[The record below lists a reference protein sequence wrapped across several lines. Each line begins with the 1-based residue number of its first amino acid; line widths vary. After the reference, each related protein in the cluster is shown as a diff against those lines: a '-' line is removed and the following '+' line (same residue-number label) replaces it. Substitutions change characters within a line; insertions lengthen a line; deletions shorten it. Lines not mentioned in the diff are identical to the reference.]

1 MPSPSSSRAHASS
14 HPEEPAL
21 SSDDFQSRGSS
32 PSSSIHNSPNNAPS
46 NPNSSPHKHLSS
58 REQYSSSPDPNDSS
72 SSYHQDENV
81 MEDDGDDDA
90 DVQVELE
97 DEIEQHEDGG
107 ESSSELKGNHQ
118 QALTNGD
125 NPESDSD
132 DQSNMVQR
140 RRRSQQKLVIPED
153 MRDDTR
159 YFRRSSRPRQAPE
172 RLSISPPDSPGAS
185 SVGSDSDYKEDD
197 ADKEDEEEE
206 VYEDLDDDDFTLRPS
221 RKTRPRRKR
230 SPSRHARLVTRSDAS
245 DADERF
251 QDVKASPSDSDGD
264 WLMDGTPGKHTMKRK
279 GKSSRHARKRRR
291 THSSPIDD
299 EALRSTRVNSRTGG
313 TVNYFEGDDLSEEEA
328 AILAAKRAEEAADA
342 NIPGVDQVLDYRVI
356 EGKPKASE
364 GEGPYTDFVVSS
376 IEFKIKWTN
385 TSFRKCTWA
394 TWETLQYLK
403 GAKKVSNFVKSVE
416 EVKKYVLSQATPEEI
431 EDLRV
436 NIEENRE
443 LFRSYEVV
451 DRIIAQRETEEIGTE
466 YLVKWCILS
475 YEDCT
480 WEHRSD
486 LSTEADMKAVD
497 AFSDR
502 EQAVL
507 TVTNKKRFNP
517 FNVKDDR
524 PKMKRMA
531 EQPKFLHGEG
541 RTLRPYQLNGL
552 NFLAFAWTKR
562 NNVILAD
569 EMGLGKTL
577 QTISFLGWLMYARSI
592 PGLFLVVVPLS
603 TIAGWVREFARWLPD
618 MNVICYVGNSKSR
631 AMIREY
637 EFFSSTK
644 GGTEKFHTLLTTPE
658 LLMQDVDYLGE
669 FRWSMIA
676 VDEAHRLKNETS
688 ALHITLASLRSAN
701 RLLVTGTPLQNS
713 VRELWALLHF
723 LNPTKFPSAEAF
735 EERFSFSALRDP
747 ERVSELHNALRP
759 YIIRRQKS
767 DVEKSLPKK
776 TYAVLRVG
784 MTSAQQQ
791 YYRWLLTKN
800 LTKLNEAGKAR
811 GIGNTSSIRN
821 LLMELKKCC
830 NHPYLFPN
838 YEDTST
844 PTAVEELIRASG
856 KMILLDKLLLR
867 LKERGHRV
875 LIFSQMVKMLDI
887 LQDYCRMRQFP
898 FQRLDGSVANQ
909 VRQRAVDHFNAPDST
924 DFIFLL
930 STRAGGLGIN
940 LATADTVIIF
950 DSDWN
955 PQNDLQAESRAHRIG
970 QTKDVKVFRL
980 LSRETVEEDILERAK
995 RKRVLEHVVIHG
1007 VEGGSKADGKE
1018 PDIAFKKEEL
1028 SAILRFGAEKL
1039 FAKEVLAEN
1048 GGDDPKLKDAGEM
1061 KNVVANG
1068 SEPTAS
1074 DTKKEEK
1081 DENAEDRRVLDADD
1095 IDELLARAPTDEAS
1109 QVGAAQPSVGDSLLN
1124 AFKWNDFIT
1133 VEDDE
1138 DLEKSDDDTDAK
1150 RMAKEASSRMI
1161 AIDQDVSRAKERE
1174 ELEKVKH
1181 AREGDAEFWDRV
1193 IPEDLKKQAI
1203 ANETV
1208 VGTRRRKRPK
1218 TFGSDSAQEG
1228 KRRRTGR
1235 SGRYENGKVSDVEEL
1250 SAKEQRSLLRS
1261 LRKFGDPTLV
1271 SVIVK
1276 DAGLQDRIEED
1287 LAKSLLDDCLS
1298 QAQGAVDGSK
1308 KKARH
1313 ANDDPE
1319 YNGHRMTNGKD
1330 SKSKAARVQ
1339 IDVLGESGVDAHDLL
1354 KRCRDLRMLRDAIGS
1369 FDSDLKFRLRGVIK
1383 PPSFNIRWKQYHDA
1397 MLLVGIYRHGFGN
1410 WTQIARD
1417 EQLDLGDK
1425 MSVAG
1430 TSAQPGAPDTTKLAR
1445 RITALLR
1452 ELERESRLRAVDRRG
1467 KSRKGQ
1473 KRQRGPS
1480 AKGSADTAKRSKPG
1494 RPDKSKKE
1502 SMRLEIKRCNL
1513 ATLRELRSL
1522 SKQSNKLEAAERIS
1536 RTKQCLLKLG
1546 RSIDN
1551 VGKSKTARADLWTY
1565 VHEVCKTS
1573 LQGERLQT
1581 IYEKLASTVEANSP
1595 SQV

>member
-1 MPSPSSSRAHASS
+1 M
-14 HPEEPAL
+14 
-21 SSDDFQSRGSS
+21 
-32 PSSSIHNSPNNAPS
+32 
-46 NPNSSPHKHLSS
+46 
-58 REQYSSSPDPNDSS
+58 
-72 SSYHQDENV
+72 SY
-81 MEDDGDDDA
+81 
-90 DVQVELE
+90 
-97 DEIEQHEDGG
+97 
-107 ESSSELKGNHQ
+107 
-118 QALTNGD
+118 
-125 NPESDSD
+125 
-132 DQSNMVQR
+132 
-140 RRRSQQKLVIPED
+140 
-153 MRDDTR
+153 
-159 YFRRSSRPRQAPE
+159 
-172 RLSISPPDSPGAS
+172 
-185 SVGSDSDYKEDD
+185 
-197 ADKEDEEEE
+197 
-206 VYEDLDDDDFTLRPS
+206 
-221 RKTRPRRKR
+221 
-230 SPSRHARLVTRSDAS
+230 
-245 DADERF
+245 
-251 QDVKASPSDSDGD
+251 
-264 WLMDGTPGKHTMKRK
+264 
-279 GKSSRHARKRRR
+279 
-291 THSSPIDD
+291 
-299 EALRSTRVNSRTGG
+299 
-313 TVNYFEGDDLSEEEA
+313 
-328 AILAAKRAEEAADA
+328 
-342 NIPGVDQVLDYRVI
+342 
-356 EGKPKASE
+356 
-364 GEGPYTDFVVSS
+364 
-376 IEFKIKWTN
+376 
-385 TSFRKCTWA
+385 RKCTWE
-394 TWETLQYLK
+394 TWENLQHCK
-403 GAKKVSNFVKSVE
+403 GAKKVSNFIKSAG
-416 EVKKYVLSQATPEEI
+416 EVRKHVLNHATPEEI

-436 NIEENRE
+436 TMEENRE

-451 DRIIAQRETEEIGTE
+451 DRVISQRETEESGTE
-466 YLVKWCILS
+466 YLVKWHSLT

-480 WEHRSD
+480 WEKRSD
-486 LSTEADMKAVD
+486 LSSETDMKAVD

-507 TVTNKKRFNP
+507 SSSSKKRFNP

-552 NFLAFAWTKR
+552 NFLAFAWSKR

-577 QTISFLGWLMYARSI
+577 QTISFLGWLMYARNI

-603 TIAGWVREFARWLPD
+603 TIAGWVREFARWVPD

-631 AMIREY
+631 AMIREH

-644 GGTEKFHTLLTTPE
+644 GGMEKFQTLLTTPE

-669 FRWSMIA
+669 FKWSMIA

-688 ALHITLASLRSAN
+688 ALHTTLASLRSAN

-723 LNPTKFPSAEAF
+723 LNPSKFPDAEAF
-735 EERFSFSALRDP
+735 EERFSFAALRDP
-747 ERVSELHNALRP
+747 ERVSELHNTLRP
-759 YIIRRQKS
+759 YIIRRQKG

-776 TYAVLRVG
+776 TYNVIRVG

-811 GIGNTSSIRN
+811 GIGTTSSIRN

-844 PTAVEELIRASG
+844 PTTVEELIRASG

-980 LSRETVEEDILERAK
+980 LSKDTVEEDILERAK

-1007 VEGGSKADGKE
+1007 VEGGNKADGKE

-1028 SAILRFGAEKL
+1028 SAILRFGAERL
-1039 FAKEVLAEN
+1039 FAKEELAEN
-1048 GGDDPKLKDAGEM
+1048 GGSDSKMRDSGELKDD
-1061 KNVVANG
+1061 NPNG
-1068 SEPTAS
+1068 SEPTAN
-1074 DTKKEEK
+1074 DTKKEDK
-1081 DENAEDRRVLDADD
+1081 DENAEDRRVLGADD
-1095 IDELLARAPTDEAS
+1095 IDELLARAPTDESS
-1109 QVGAAQPSVGDSLLN
+1109 QVGAAQPSIGDSLLN

-1138 DLEKSDDDTDAK
+1138 DLEKSDREDDAEARK
-1150 RMAKEASSRMI
+1150 MAEEASNRMI
-1161 AIDQDVSRAKERE
+1161 AIDKEVSKAKERE
-1174 ELEKVKH
+1174 EQEKAKH
-1181 AREGDAEFWDRV
+1181 ANEGDAEFWDRV
-1193 IPEDLKKQAI
+1193 IPEDLKKQVI

-1208 VGTRRRKRPK
+1208 IGTRRRKRPK

-1261 LRKFGDPTLV
+1261 LRKFGDSNLV
-1271 SVIVK
+1271 SVIVR
-1276 DAGLQDRIEED
+1276 DAGLHDRIEED
-1287 LAKSLLDDCLS
+1287 LAKSLLEDCLS
-1298 QAQGAVDGSK
+1298 QAENAVEV
-1308 KKARH
+1308 ARRKERYV
-1313 ANDDPE
+1313 NDDPE
-1319 YNGHRMTNGKD
+1319 YDGHKMNGKE
-1330 SKSKAARVQ
+1330 SKSKALRVQ

-1354 KRCRDLRMLRDAIGS
+1354 KRCRDLKMLRDAIGS
-1369 FDSDLKFRLRGVIK
+1369 FDSDLQFRLPGVVK
-1383 PPSFNIRWKQYHDA
+1383 PPSFSIRWKQYHDA

-1410 WTQIARD
+1410 WTQIAKD
-1417 EQLDLGDK
+1417 DQLDLGDK
-1425 MSVAG
+1425 MNVAG
-1430 TSAQPGAPDTTKLAR
+1430 NSAQAGAPDTTKLAR

-1452 ELERESRLRAVDRRG
+1452 ELERESRMRAADRKG
-1467 KSRKGQ
+1467 KSRTKAQKKQKGS
-1473 KRQRGPS
+1473 S
-1480 AKGSADTAKRSKPG
+1480 AKGSMDAGKRSKPG
-1494 RPDKSKKE
+1494 RPDKNKKQA
-1502 SMRLEIKRCNL
+1502 MRLEIKRSNL
-1513 ATLRELRSL
+1513 GTLRELRSL
-1522 SKQSNKLEAAERIS
+1522 SKQSNKLDTTELIS

-1546 RSIDN
+1546 RSIDQ
-1551 VGKSKTARADLWTY
+1551 VGKSKTARADLWSY

-1581 IYEKLASTVEANSP
+1581 IYEKLASTVEASTPN
-1595 SQV
+1595 